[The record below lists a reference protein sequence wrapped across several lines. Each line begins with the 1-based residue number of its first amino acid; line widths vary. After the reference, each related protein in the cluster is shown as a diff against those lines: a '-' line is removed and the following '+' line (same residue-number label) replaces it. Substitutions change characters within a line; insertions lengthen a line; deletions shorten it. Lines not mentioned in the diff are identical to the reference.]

1 MAEKLTLNC
10 DLGEADAL
18 HDQSPEHHVMPYIDM
33 ANIACG
39 FHAGN
44 RQVMRDTVTLAKA
57 HNVAI
62 GAHPS
67 YPDRENFGRR
77 SMQLGKAD
85 ICDLVTQQ
93 IELLD
98 AICDEAQTKL
108 HHIKPH
114 GALYHDMMQHEQVLQ
129 GILEALR
136 HAGYDVPL
144 LMMATADNDHF
155 RKKAD
160 SYGIE
165 IWFEAFADRRYTDET
180 RLASR
185 DTPGAV
191 LSDPQLILAQAQ
203 ALAAGEPII
212 SETGKA
218 LAMDA
223 QTLCV
228 HGDNKHAVAVVK
240 AIRQAFGGR

>member
-1 MAEKLTLNC
+1 MKLNC
-10 DLGEADAL
+10 DLGETDRLTEESA
-18 HDQSPEHHVMPYIDM
+18 EHQVMAHIDM

-44 RQVMRDTVTLAKA
+44 RQVMRDTVNLAKA

-85 ICDLVTQQ
+85 ICDLMTQQ

-98 AICDEAQTKL
+98 AICDEANTKL

-136 HAGYDVPL
+136 HAGHDVPL
-144 LMMATADNDHF
+144 LMMATADNDRF
-155 RKKAD
+155 RKAAD

-165 IWFEAFADRRYTDET
+165 VWFEAFADRRYTDDA

-185 DTPGAV
+185 DAPGAV
-191 LSDPQLILAQAQ
+191 HADPQLILAQAQ

-212 SETGKA
+212 SETGKP

-228 HGDNKHAVAVVK
+228 HGDNEHAVAVVK